1 MVCFHA
7 ELRARV
13 AGDQTYGVT
22 EPGRRAPM
30 PEKRPNPPT
39 VRLRRLAAE
48 LRRLR
53 AAASLTR
60 EEVTERTGI
69 NGVTLYRI
77 EKARARPQ
85 KRTLLA
91 LLELYAASDAQRA
104 DLLAV
109 QSGSHDQG
117 WLRPYHSELPEEYT
131 AYIGFEA
138 EARTVRNYESL
149 FVPGLAQTERYA
161 RAVIKGVLPT
171 ASQIEVDQRVQ
182 ARIERQAVLAKVS
195 PLQLWAIMDEAAVRR
210 LVGGREVMREQ
221 TQHLLQLADEP
232 HVTLQLIP
240 FGTGA
245 HAGMTGSFVH
255 MDFPD
260 AQDPELVYVDT
271 PAGDLFLESETEIRR
286 YKSMFE
292 HLQAVALGPGESADL
307 LASVCRSG

>member
-1 MVCFHA
+1 M
-7 ELRARV
+7 
-13 AGDQTYGVT
+13 
-22 EPGRRAPM
+22 
-30 PEKRPNPPT
+30 
-39 VRLRRLAAE
+39 AAE

-53 AAASLTR
+53 AAAGLTR
-60 EEVTERTGI
+60 EEVTESTGI
-69 NGVTLYRI
+69 NGATLYRI

-91 LLELYAASDAQRA
+91 LLQAYGASETQRV

-131 AYIGFEA
+131 AYIGFES

-149 FVPGLAQTERYA
+149 FIPGIAQTDAYA

-171 ASQIEVDQRVQ
+171 ASHTEVEQRVQ
-182 ARIERQAVLAKVS
+182 ARIERQELLAKNG
-195 PLQLWAIMDEAAVRR
+195 PLELWAIMDEAAIRR
-210 LVGGREVMREQ
+210 TVGGRDVMR
-221 TQHLLQLADEP
+221 TQIRHLLTLMEEP
-232 HVTLQLIP
+232 HITLQVIP

-260 AQDPELVYVDT
+260 VQDPELVYLDT
-271 PAGDLFLESETEIRR
+271 PAGDLFLESEAEIRR

-292 HLQAVALGPGESADL
+292 HLQAVALGPSDTAGL
-307 LASVCRSG
+307 LASVVGTSD

>member
-1 MVCFHA
+1 MS
-7 ELRARV
+7 
-13 AGDQTYGVT
+13 D
-22 EPGRRAPM
+22 RRQ
-30 PEKRPNPPT
+30 NPPT

-53 AAASLTR
+53 SAAALTR
-60 EEVTERTGI
+60 EEVSEATGI

-85 KRTLLA
+85 KRTLVT
-91 LLELYAASDAQRA
+91 LLQLYGVSETQRL

-109 QSGSHDQG
+109 QSGSNDQG

-131 AYIGFEA
+131 AYIGFET

-149 FVPGLAQTERYA
+149 FVPGLIQTEGYA

-171 ASQIEVDQRVQ
+171 ASHKEIEQRVQ
-182 ARIERQAVLAKVS
+182 ARMERQGLLVKEP
-195 PLQLWAIMDEAAVRR
+195 PLQLWAIIDEAAIRR
-210 LVGGREVMREQ
+210 LVGGPTLMREQ
-221 TQHLLQLADEP
+221 ARHMLQVTEAP
-232 HVTLQLIP
+232 NVTLQVIP
-240 FGTGA
+240 FEKGA

-260 AQDPELVYVDT
+260 PADPELVYVDT
-271 PAGDLFLESETEIRR
+271 PAGDLFLEADAEIRR

-292 HLQAVALGPGESADL
+292 RLQAVALGPDDSADL
-307 LASVCRSG
+307 LAVATEARD

>member
-1 MVCFHA
+1 MS
-7 ELRARV
+7 
-13 AGDQTYGVT
+13 D
-22 EPGRRAPM
+22 
-30 PEKRPNPPT
+30 KRQNPPT

-48 LRRLR
+48 LRLLR
-53 AAASLTR
+53 SAADLTR

-91 LLELYAASDAQRA
+91 LMDLYGASATQRA

-149 FVPGLAQTERYA
+149 FIPGLAQTEGYA
-161 RAVIKGVLPT
+161 RAVIRGVLPT
-171 ASQIEVDQRVQ
+171 ASQEDVERRVQ
-182 ARIERQAVLAKVS
+182 ARIERQAVLTKPN

-210 LVGGREVMREQ
+210 MVGGREVMAEQ
-221 TQHLLQLADEP
+221 AQHLSRLAEEP

-240 FGTGA
+240 FAKGA

-260 AQDPELVYVDT
+260 VQDPELVYVDT

-292 HLQAVALGPGESADL
+292 HLQAVALDPSDSAEL
-307 LASVCRSG
+307 LDTVCAGQSD

>member
-1 MVCFHA
+1 MS
-7 ELRARV
+7 
-13 AGDQTYGVT
+13 D
-22 EPGRRAPM
+22 RRQ
-30 PEKRPNPPT
+30 NPPT

-53 AAASLTR
+53 SAAALTR
-60 EEVTERTGI
+60 EEVSEATGI

-85 KRTLLA
+85 KRTLVT
-91 LLELYAASDAQRA
+91 LLQLYGVSETQRL

-109 QSGSHDQG
+109 QSGSNDQG

-131 AYIGFEA
+131 AYIGFET

-149 FVPGLAQTERYA
+149 FVPGLIQTEGYA

-171 ASQIEVDQRVQ
+171 ASHKEIEQRVQ
-182 ARIERQAVLAKVS
+182 ARMERQGLLVKEP
-195 PLQLWAIMDEAAVRR
+195 PLQLWAIIDEAAIRR
-210 LVGGREVMREQ
+210 LVGGPTLMREQ
-221 TQHLLQLADEP
+221 ARHMLQVTEAP
-232 HVTLQLIP
+232 NVTLQVIP
-240 FGTGA
+240 FEKGA

-260 AQDPELVYVDT
+260 PADPELVYVDT
-271 PAGDLFLESETEIRR
+271 PAGDLFLEADAEIRR

-292 HLQAVALGPGESADL
+292 RLQAVALGPDDSADL
-307 LASVCRSG
+307 LAMATEARD

>member
-1 MVCFHA
+1 MS
-7 ELRARV
+7 
-13 AGDQTYGVT
+13 D
-22 EPGRRAPM
+22 RRQ
-30 PEKRPNPPT
+30 NPPT

-53 AAASLTR
+53 SAAALTR
-60 EEVTERTGI
+60 EEVSEATGI

-85 KRTLLA
+85 KRTLVT
-91 LLELYAASDAQRA
+91 LLQLYGVSETQRL

-109 QSGSHDQG
+109 QSGSNDQG

-131 AYIGFEA
+131 AYIGFET

-149 FVPGLAQTERYA
+149 FVPGLIQTEGYA

-171 ASQIEVDQRVQ
+171 ASHKEIEQRVQ
-182 ARIERQAVLAKVS
+182 ARMERQGLLIKEP
-195 PLQLWAIMDEAAVRR
+195 PLQLWAIIDEAAIRR
-210 LVGGREVMREQ
+210 LVGGPTLMREQ
-221 TQHLLQLADEP
+221 ARHMLQVTEAP
-232 HVTLQLIP
+232 NVTLQVIP
-240 FGTGA
+240 FEKGA

-260 AQDPELVYVDT
+260 PADPELVYVDT
-271 PAGDLFLESETEIRR
+271 PAGDLFLEADAEIRR

-292 HLQAVALGPGESADL
+292 RLQAVALGPDDSADL
-307 LASVCRSG
+307 LAMATEARD

>member
-1 MVCFHA
+1 MS
-7 ELRARV
+7 
-13 AGDQTYGVT
+13 
-22 EPGRRAPM
+22 
-30 PEKRPNPPT
+30 EKRQNPPT

-91 LLELYAASDAQRA
+91 LLELYAASETQRA

-149 FVPGLAQTERYA
+149 FVPGLAQTEHYA

-171 ASQIEVDQRVQ
+171 ASQTEVDQRVQ
-182 ARIERQAVLAKVS
+182 ARIERQAVLTKAR

-210 LVGGREVMREQ
+210 LVGGREVMHEQ
-221 TQHLLQLADEP
+221 VRHLLQLSQEP
-232 HVTLQLIP
+232 NVTLQLIP

-271 PAGDLFLESETEIRR
+271 PAGDLFLESEAEIRR

-307 LASVCRSG
+307 LASVGRSE

>member
-1 MVCFHA
+1 MS
-7 ELRARV
+7 
-13 AGDQTYGVT
+13 D
-22 EPGRRAPM
+22 RRQ
-30 PEKRPNPPT
+30 NPPT

-48 LRRLR
+48 LGRLR
-53 AAASLTR
+53 STANLTR
-60 EEVTERTGI
+60 EDVNEQTGI
-69 NGVTLYRI
+69 NAATLYRI

-91 LLELYAASDAQRA
+91 LMELYGASEAQRA

-109 QSGSHDQG
+109 QGGSHDQG

-149 FVPGLAQTERYA
+149 FIPGLAQTERYA

-171 ASQIEVDQRVQ
+171 ASQKEVDQRVQ
-182 ARIERQAVLAKVS
+182 ARIERQGVLAKPN

-210 LVGGREVMREQ
+210 MVGGREVMREQ
-221 TQHLLQLADEP
+221 ARHLVRLAEEP
-232 HVTLQLIP
+232 QVTFQLIP
-240 FGTGA
+240 FGKGA

-292 HLQAVALGPGESADL
+292 HLQAVALGPNDSAEL
-307 LASVCRSG
+307 LDSVWQAA

>member
-1 MVCFHA
+1 MS
-7 ELRARV
+7 
-13 AGDQTYGVT
+13 
-22 EPGRRAPM
+22 
-30 PEKRPNPPT
+30 EKRQNPPT

-53 AAASLTR
+53 AAAGLTR

-91 LLELYAASDAQRA
+91 LLELYAASETQRA

-131 AYIGFEA
+131 AYIGFES

-182 ARIERQAVLAKVS
+182 ARVERQAVLTKAN

-221 TQHLLQLADEP
+221 AQHLLQLADEP
-232 HVTLQLIP
+232 HITLQLIP

-271 PAGDLFLESETEIRR
+271 PAGDLFLESEAEIRR

-292 HLQAVALGPGESADL
+292 HLQAVALGPGESSDL
-307 LASVCRSG
+307 LASVCRSE